1 MHRERERQRTP
12 AFNAERVYHARHM
25 HDRLLERRSMP
36 PHQQRRHNGEPLRM
50 TVALD
55 CCDREAMSGG

>member
-1 MHRERERQRTP
+1 
-12 AFNAERVYHARHM
+12 M

-50 TVALD
+50 TFALD
-55 CCDREAMSGG
+55 CCDREAMSWG